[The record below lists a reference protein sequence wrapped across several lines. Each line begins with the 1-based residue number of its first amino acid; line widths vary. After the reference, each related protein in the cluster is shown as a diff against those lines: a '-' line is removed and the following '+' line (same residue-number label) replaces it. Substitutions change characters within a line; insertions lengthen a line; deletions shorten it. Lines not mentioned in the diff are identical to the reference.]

1 MMNDVAMA
9 AMEMSSARLA
19 TQYAMKLQKN
29 VMSDMEQQ
37 AMGELAM
44 LPPTPASEIISTP
57 TPERT
62 RPEPNGP
69 RSCFLKEEAF
79 PLRAGGGP

>member
-19 TQYAMKLQKN
+19 TQYAMSLQKN
-29 VMSDMEQQ
+29 VMTDMEQQ

-44 LPPTPASEIISTP
+44 LPPAPSLGDYIDTYA
-57 TPERT
+57 
-62 RPEPNGP
+62 
-69 RSCFLKEEAF
+69 
-79 PLRAGGGP
+79 

>member
-19 TQYAMKLQKN
+19 TQYAMSLQKRT
-29 VMSDMEQQ
+29 MTDMEQQ

-44 LPPTPASEIISTP
+44 LPPTPGIGDYIDTYA
-57 TPERT
+57 
-62 RPEPNGP
+62 
-69 RSCFLKEEAF
+69 
-79 PLRAGGGP
+79 

>member
-19 TQYAMKLQKN
+19 TQYAISLQKN
-29 VMSDMEQQ
+29 VMTDMEQQ

-44 LPPTPASEIISTP
+44 LPPTPGVGDYIDTYA
-57 TPERT
+57 
-62 RPEPNGP
+62 
-69 RSCFLKEEAF
+69 
-79 PLRAGGGP
+79 